1 MIGAYALMDKLT
13 TMGLLPAEQSAGFKA
28 MLGLFA
34 VPVGADELTSK
45 IEMREDG
52 GIYANGQRLQ

>member
-1 MIGAYALMDKLT
+1 
-13 TMGLLPAEQSAGFKA
+13 MGVRM

-34 VPVGADELTSK
+34 VPEGNDGYVSK

-52 GIYANGQRLQ
+52 GLYANGQRLQ